1 MIFPSTT
8 SNAYLQESDT
18 LPEAMEMKAGPN
30 RPHEPWKA
38 FQVRQR
44 SLDAKRDVVLQ
55 TAAHLFL
62 EHGYR
67 RTSMSELGT
76 RLKITKPALYYY
88 FRNKEEIL
96 IECYRAGIEAIE
108 GLLDEAAVSQG
119 NGLNKV
125 KAYIEA
131 YAKAIVTHD
140 FGRCVAT
147 LDDSE
152 LSPKARREVRTL
164 KRRIDLAI
172 RGYVEEG
179 IADGSVTQC
188 NAKMASFALAGA
200 INWIG
205 TWYRP
210 EGALSPDEIATA
222 FASLLTGGLRQGAA
236 KAPGLAV
243 KPSRAQVRRK
253 RQKSLN

>member
-1 MIFPSTT
+1 
-8 SNAYLQESDT
+8 
-18 LPEAMEMKAGPN
+18 METKEGPN

-44 SLDAKRDVVLQ
+44 SLDTKRDAVLQ

-76 RLKITKPALYYY
+76 RLNITKPALYYY
-88 FRNKEEIL
+88 FHNKEEIL
-96 IECYRAGIEAIE
+96 VECYRAGIAAIE
-108 GLLDEAAVSQG
+108 GLLDKAAVSQG

-140 FGRCVAT
+140 FGRCVAM
-147 LDDSE
+147 LDDAE
-152 LSPKARREVRTL
+152 LSPKSRREVRAL
-164 KRRIDLAI
+164 KRRIDVSI

-179 IADGSVTQC
+179 ITDGSVVQC
-188 NAKMASFALAGA
+188 NAKLASFALAGA
-200 INWIG
+200 VNWIG

-210 EGALSPDEIATA
+210 EGDLSPDEIASE
-222 FASLLTGGLRQGAA
+222 FANLLTQGLRRSAVE
-236 KAPGLAV
+236 APDLALT
-243 KPSRAQVRRK
+243 PSRAGARR
-253 RQKSLN
+253 QS